1 MQIMRNGSHNK
12 QTKKKE
18 DQNGKLK
25 ISKRKQRE
33 KTA

>member
-1 MQIMRNGSHNK
+1 MRNGGHLTYKK
-12 QTKKKE
+12 QE

-25 ISKRKQRE
+25 IAKRKQRE